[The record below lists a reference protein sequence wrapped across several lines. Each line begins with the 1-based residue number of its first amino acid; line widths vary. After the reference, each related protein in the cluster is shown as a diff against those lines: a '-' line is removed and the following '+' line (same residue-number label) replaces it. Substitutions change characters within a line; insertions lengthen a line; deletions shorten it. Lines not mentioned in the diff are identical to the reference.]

1 MSKINYRMAA
11 IEAGKRLSNQ
21 EKEQQKKK
29 NSIIIDLLEFDS
41 KEGVWKV
48 SFHENGNS
56 YTELYPYN
64 YEDVKDTR
72 EVLKEFKSKKDKKIV
87 NKIDVGLCSV
97 LNHFDNSHSSDL
109 LNTYLSG
116 NLNCNFSYKL
126 SKLFTSF
133 KYRFFDRV
141 SILKNAYFQK
151 KYKNASIEY
160 PKNGFVL
167 PVLISGTILMGLFG
181 LSDSKVDKEKSIS
194 NNSVSIETDN
204 VVEESKTEIERLVDK
219 TIEETTK
226 KEETVKT
233 DEVASIDDK
242 YKLNQVTLSNSV
254 IDASKSANTD
264 NLNCEYYSISLVSV
278 VNENK
283 ILAVE
288 EANVLGDITI
298 SEMVDGYKEQYG
310 QEIDIFVNFDGYT
323 INNEK
328 YDKIGWTNVKS
339 VKPQMKLCMNSTNNK
354 QYKKVKA

>member
-29 NSIIIDLLEFDS
+29 NNIIIDLLEFDS

-56 YTELYPYN
+56 YTVWYPYN
-64 YEDVKDTR
+64 YEDVNDTR

-97 LNHFDNSHSSDL
+97 LNHFDNSHSSDF

-254 IDASKSANTD
+254 IGASKSANTD

-283 ILAVE
+283 ILEVE
-288 EANVLGDITI
+288 EAKVLGDITI

-310 QEIDIFVNFDGYT
+310 QEIDVFVNFDGYT